1 MNKFFVV
8 LLLALGFVS
17 SKRIR
22 DIPIDQ
28 IYDGVV
34 HLFKGMASSDEAK
47 CAAVL
52 TNNKAQILEIINTA
66 IAEVKAGTPIETA
79 IQNAALKLMGIDG
92 LVSECN
98 VLAMPAIITK
108 FTTKEGLVQVFQT
121 LIDNIDEV
129 FSWGEKIKEG
139 IQNKDYNAAAEA
151 FGHIFSIAVDFH
163 VNL

>member
-92 LVSECN
+92 FVSECN

>member
-17 SKRIR
+17 AKGVRE
-22 DIPIDQ
+22 IPVEQ
-28 IYDGVV
+28 IYDGVC
-34 HLFKGMASSDEAK
+34 HLFKGMAETEEAK
-47 CAAVL
+47 CAGVL
-52 TNNKAQILEIINTA
+52 TNNKPKILEIINTA

-79 IQNAALKLMGIDG
+79 VQNAALKLMGIDG
-92 LVSECN
+92 LISECN

-108 FTTKEGLVQVFQT
+108 FTTKEGLVQIFQT
-121 LIDNIDEV
+121 CIDNIDDI
-129 FSWGEKIKEG
+129 FSWGQKIKEG

-151 FGHIFSIAVDFH
+151 LGHLLSIALDFK

>member
-28 IYDGVV
+28 IFDAVT
-34 HLFKGMASSDEAK
+34 HLFKGMAETDAAK
-47 CAAVL
+47 CAGVL
-52 TNNKAQILEIINTA
+52 TNNKAQIIEIINTA

-92 LVSECN
+92 LITECN

-108 FTTKEGLVQVFQT
+108 FTTKDGLVQVFQT

-129 FSWGEKIKEG
+129 FSWGEKMKDG
-139 IQNKDYNAAAEA
+139 IVNKDWNAAAEA

>member
-129 FSWGEKIKEG
+129 FSWGEKIKKAIES
-139 IQNKDYNAAAEA
+139 KDYNTAAEA

>member
-108 FTTKEGLVQVFQT
+108 FTTKDGLVEIFQA

-129 FSWGEKIKEG
+129 YSWGEKIKKAIE
-139 IQNKDYNAAAEA
+139 NKDYNTSAEA

>member
-17 SKRIR
+17 SKRLR
-22 DIPIDQ
+22 DIPVDQ

-34 HLFKGMASSDEAK
+34 HLFKGLAETEEAK

-52 TNNKAQILEIINTA
+52 TNNKAQILEIINAA

-79 IQNAALKLMGIDG
+79 VQNAALKLMGIDG

-98 VLAMPAIITK
+98 VLSMPAIITK
-108 FTTKEGLVQVFQT
+108 FTTEEGLVEVFQA
-121 LIDNIDEV
+121 LIDNIHEV
-129 FSWGEKIKEG
+129 FTYGQKIPDAIK
-139 IQNKDYNAAAEA
+139 NKDYPTAGEA
-151 FGHIFSIAVDFH
+151 LGHILAIALDFH